1 MTDEVVINPA
11 DTEVI
16 GFAPLGEVF
25 SSARNAKKLT
35 LKDVSNNLRL
45 SVKQIESIENN
56 DFTSLP
62 PAVITRGFLRN
73 YARFLELDADP
84 LLASYRARMPDVV
97 PSTLT
102 VKTSMNKVMPS
113 SGNSSSFKY
122 FLLGGLVLLSLTSW
136 FYYANYMQK
145 AVPQKTAT
153 FVATTVSQ
161 PVSENTPLPEVALPA
176 AEREAQNE
184 VVDTQVAANTVEG
197 NASDTKDAVDPQVPP
212 SSAEISPKPVPS
224 VQPKVNN
231 PSVVTQNL
239 QLPKEAAVD
248 SNTIKLLAVQKI
260 QLPSTTN
267 EVNAKAFPA
276 NEVKAIDNAK
286 NSLKSDAS
294 IASMKGVNIAVSEKT
309 WVRVT
314 DKSGAVVFERM
325 LQANSEEGF
334 NGIPPFNMLIGNAK
348 ATKLKFLGQDVDLT
362 NKTRNNVAR
371 ITLE

>member
-1 MTDEVVINPA
+1 
-11 DTEVI
+11 VI

-62 PAVITRGFLRN
+62 PAVITRGFIRN

-267 EVNAKAFPA
+267 DVNAKAFPA

-294 IASMKGVNIAVSEKT
+294 IASIKGVNIAVSEKT